1 MDLDNTQIKLDL
13 TKVIRHL
20 DKLTCSNCPLVVGCD
35 ITEKDSGENYCDI
48 LNEMLTE
55 LK

>member
-20 DKLTCSNCPLVVGCD
+20 NKLTCSNCPLVVGCD
-35 ITEKDSGENYCDI
+35 I